1 MRASKEGSLVVR
13 KHNELIEAKYKLSL
27 NEQRLILNLI
37 TIISP
42 DDDDFSDYV
51 IRASDVAEMFGVHD
65 KDFYVKIQ
73 DAVKTLMT
81 RTVDISK
88 DDVVELVHWF
98 SNIRYVKGSGKIS
111 VRFDKALRPYLFQL
125 KDHFTQYQIGAIA
138 QFKSS
143 YSVRFYELL
152 KVKEFQGKG
161 GQFYRVFSI
170 EDIRK
175 YMQLEKNEYSVFQDL
190 KKRVIAPALKEID
203 EHSDLG
209 IIQVDYIKKGKSI
222 AEVKITVEPKK
233 QIVLDL
239 DVLTDDKKEPNDA
252 TKTLM
257 TFGVTEDTAI
267 KWVRKFGVGKVL
279 RNVAYTLAM
288 QKSGEVKNPIAYL
301 AKCIELDAGK
311 GWEEEQRKRE
321 GQQKQ
326 TIENEHHKEEKFEE
340 PRHNGQQDNIAA
352 LEKFWSL
359 SEITQD
365 AMRDIFFSQR
375 SDALKKI
382 WKEEIKKGNKPEDR
396 AMFRHDFVEFIK
408 TENIL

>member
-175 YMQLEKNEYSVFQDL
+175 YMQLEKAEYSVFQDL

-257 TFGVTEDTAI
+257 TFGVTEDTAT

-321 GQQKQ
+321 EQQKQ
-326 TIENEHHKEEKFEE
+326 TIENEQHKEEKLEE
-340 PRHNGQQDNIAA
+340 PSHNGQQDNIAA

-408 TENIL
+408 TENGL

>member
-42 DDDDFSDYV
+42 DDDDFADYV

-239 DVLTDDKKEPNDA
+239 DVLTDDKKELNDA

-257 TFGVTEDTAI
+257 TFGVTEDTAT

-321 GQQKQ
+321 EQQKQ
-326 TIENEHHKEEKFEE
+326 TIENEQHKEEKLEE

-352 LEKFWSL
+352 LDKFWSL

>member
-42 DDDDFSDYV
+42 DDDDFADYV

-257 TFGVTEDTAI
+257 TFGVTEDTAT

-321 GQQKQ
+321 EQQKQ
-326 TIENEHHKEEKFEE
+326 TIENEQHKEEKLEE

-352 LEKFWSL
+352 LDKFWSL

>member
-175 YMQLEKNEYSVFQDL
+175 YMQLEKAEYSVFQDL

-257 TFGVTEDTAI
+257 TFGVTEDTAT

-321 GQQKQ
+321 EQQKQ
-326 TIENEHHKEEKFEE
+326 TIENEQHKEEKLEE

-408 TENIL
+408 TENVL

>member
-222 AEVKITVEPKK
+222 AEIKITVEPKK

-239 DVLTDDKKEPNDA
+239 DASSDDEKEPNDA

-257 TFGVTEDTAI
+257 TFGVTEDTAT

-326 TIENEHHKEEKFEE
+326 TIENEQHKEEKLEE

>member
-175 YMQLEKNEYSVFQDL
+175 YMQLEKAEYSVFQDL

-257 TFGVTEDTAI
+257 TFGVTEDTAT

-321 GQQKQ
+321 EQQKQ
-326 TIENEHHKEEKFEE
+326 TIENEQHKEEKLEE

>member
-1 MRASKEGSLVVR
+1 MRASKEGTLVVR

-42 DDDDFSDYV
+42 DDDDFADYV

-65 KDFYVKIQ
+65 KDFYVKLQ
-73 DAVKTLMT
+73 DAVRTLMT
-81 RTVDISK
+81 RTIDISK

-111 VRFDKALRPYLFQL
+111 VRFDKALRPYLLQL

-175 YMQLEKNEYSVFQDL
+175 YMQLEKAEYSVFQDL

-239 DVLTDDKKEPNDA
+239 GVSTVDEKDPNDA
-252 TKTLM
+252 SKTLM

-267 KWVRKFGVGKVL
+267 KWVRKFGAGKVL

-288 QKSGEVKNPIAYL
+288 QQSGEVKNPIAYL

-311 GWEEEQRKRE
+311 SWEEEQRKRE
-321 GQQKQ
+321 EKPKN
-326 TIENEHHKEEKFEE
+326 TIKNEQHKEQEE
-340 PRHNGQQDNIAA
+340 SRNNRMQENILA
-352 LEKFWSL
+352 LEKFWSI

-365 AMRDIFFSQR
+365 AMRDIFFTQR

-382 WKEEIKKGNKPEDR
+382 WKEEVKKGNKPENR
-396 AMFRHDFVEFIK
+396 AVFRHDFVEFIK

>member
-222 AEVKITVEPKK
+222 AEIKITVEPKK

-239 DVLTDDKKEPNDA
+239 DASSDDEKEPNDA

-321 GQQKQ
+321 EQQKQ
-326 TIENEHHKEEKFEE
+326 TIENEQHKEEKLEE

>member
-257 TFGVTEDTAI
+257 TFGVTEDTAT

-321 GQQKQ
+321 EQQKQ
-326 TIENEHHKEEKFEE
+326 TIENEQHKEEKLEE

>member
-175 YMQLEKNEYSVFQDL
+175 YMQLEKAEYSVFQDL

-257 TFGVTEDTAI
+257 TFGVTEDTAT

-321 GQQKQ
+321 EQQKQ
-326 TIENEHHKEEKFEE
+326 TIENEQHKEEKLEE

-408 TENIL
+408 TENGL

>member
-1 MRASKEGSLVVR
+1 M
-13 KHNELIEAKYKLSL
+13 
-27 NEQRLILNLI
+27 
-37 TIISP
+37 
-42 DDDDFSDYV
+42 
-51 IRASDVAEMFGVHD
+51 
-65 KDFYVKIQ
+65 
-73 DAVKTLMT
+73 
-81 RTVDISK
+81 
-88 DDVVELVHWF
+88 
-98 SNIRYVKGSGKIS
+98 
-111 VRFDKALRPYLFQL
+111 
-125 KDHFTQYQIGAIA
+125 
-138 QFKSS
+138 
-143 YSVRFYELL
+143 
-152 KVKEFQGKG
+152 
-161 GQFYRVFSI
+161 FSI

-222 AEVKITVEPKK
+222 AEIKITVEPKK
-233 QIVLDL
+233 QIMLDL
-239 DVLTDDKKEPNDA
+239 DASSDDEKEPNDA

-326 TIENEHHKEEKFEE
+326 TIENEHHKEEKLEE

>member
-42 DDDDFSDYV
+42 DDDDFADYV

-222 AEVKITVEPKK
+222 AEIKITVEPKK

-257 TFGVTEDTAI
+257 TFGVTEDTAT

-321 GQQKQ
+321 EQQKQ
-326 TIENEHHKEEKFEE
+326 TIENEQHKEEKLEE

-408 TENIL
+408 TENVL